1 MAITPNGTTATK
13 DASSLGCV
21 RSIILPERAVKE
33 VDITCLDSTI
43 ETFTTSNLQSAQEM
57 TLVRLIDPEVMDV
70 AEGDSGAFVITFPK
84 QTSGSAAA
92 MNWAFS
98 GVVLSVATS
107 DLGAA
112 DDAAIEET
120 LTIRLTTVVTVTNE
134 A

>member
-1 MAITPNGTTATK
+1 MAITPNGTTATL

-21 RSIILPERAVKE
+21 RSITPPDRAVKE

-43 ETFTTSNLQSAQEM
+43 ETFTTSTLQSAQEM

-70 AEGDSGAFVITFPK
+70 APGDSGAFVVTFPK
-84 QTSGSAAA
+84 QTSGSAAG
-92 MNWAFS
+92 MSWAFS
-98 GVVLSVATS
+98 GVVLNVATS
-107 DLGAA
+107 ELGAA
-112 DDAAIEET
+112 DDAAVEET